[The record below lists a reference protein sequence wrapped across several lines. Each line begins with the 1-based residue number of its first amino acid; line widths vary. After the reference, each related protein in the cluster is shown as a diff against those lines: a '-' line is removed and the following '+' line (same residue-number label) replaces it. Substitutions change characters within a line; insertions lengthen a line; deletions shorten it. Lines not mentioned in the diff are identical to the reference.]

1 MIQSFAD
8 WLVYDVFGLNA
19 GTALGSSVNFFFYD
33 TIKILLL
40 LLLIS
45 IIMGI
50 INAYFPIERLR
61 EYLVS
66 RKLYGLQYF
75 FAFAVWCNNAILFLF
90 VNTIVYRLRKGRN
103 TIGSYFCIS
112 YNLTIGK

>member
-1 MIQSFAD
+1 MMC
-8 WLVYDVFGLNA
+8 LVLMQIRHWDRQLI
-19 GTALGSSVNFFFYD
+19 SFFYD

-66 RKLYGLQYF
+66 RKLYGLQ
-75 FAFAVWCNNAILFLF
+75 
-90 VNTIVYRLRKGRN
+90 
-103 TIGSYFCIS
+103 
-112 YNLTIGK
+112 

>member
-1 MIQSFAD
+1 M
-8 WLVYDVFGLNA
+8 FGLNA

-50 INAYFPIERLR
+50 INAIFSNEAICANIRF
-61 EYLVS
+61 S

-75 FAFAVWCNNAILFLF
+75 S
-90 VNTIVYRLRKGRN
+90 LR
-103 TIGSYFCIS
+103 C
-112 YNLTIGK
+112 LVQ